1 MIADFLTLAG
11 FGISLT
17 GALPRLPAEDFGRA
31 RYADLAGGGVFALG
45 KACLAALR
53 VAFLDMILSCHPSWS
68 SYAFFSAMACTISPL
83 VTMPTSLC
91 ACVTGSRL
99 TLRSAMSVAASC
111 TEASGEIV
119 ITSLLMI
126 SLTLDP

>member
-1 MIADFLTLAG
+1 MIADFLMLAG
-11 FGISLT
+11 FGTSLA
-17 GALPRLPAEDFGRA
+17 GAAPRLPAEGFGRA
-31 RYADLAGGGVFALG
+31 RYADLSGGGVFALG

-68 SYAFFSAMACTISPL
+68 SYTLCAAIACTISPL
-83 VTMPTSLC
+83 VRMPTSLC
-91 ACVTGSRL
+91 ECVTGSRL

-111 TEASGEIV
+111 MEASGEIV

-126 SLTLDP
+126 SLTLEP